1 MPQLYIR
8 DINLQNM
15 ESLQSLEYSRNLHK
29 DLRVVVI
36 DKYNDVHFGELER
49 VLSLEERGNTKKDL
63 VVRTY
68 DSTPR
73 YLRNDEIVALAIF
86 FQIGDN

>member
-29 DLRVVVI
+29 DLRAVVI
-36 DKYNDVHFGELER
+36 DKLEIMEHQENIC
-49 VLSLEERGNTKKDL
+49 LM
-63 VVRTY
+63 RT
-68 DSTPR
+68 
-73 YLRNDEIVALAIF
+73 
-86 FQIGDN
+86 